1 MTAAIA
7 ASASSPL
14 PSASRQSDR
23 YCSMDFVSVPT
34 VGSAGRMPFS
44 SASASSYRADAYRSR
59 AVASCDSC
67 ADAAARRQGSSDHNG
82 SQLTFDVHDPPHTH
96 SAKFRVRTV
105 RTCALAHYFISTLN
119 LTGPA
124 RVTEIA

>member
-67 ADAAARRQGSSDHNG
+67 ADAAHG
-82 SQLTFDVHDPPHTH
+82 
-96 SAKFRVRTV
+96 VRAAAITK
-105 RTCALAHYFISTLN
+105 AAS
-119 LTGPA
+119 
-124 RVTEIA
+124 